1 MHPMA
6 RGADKMSPRGEDA
19 ADDEGEDEEDVAKPP
34 P

>member
-1 MHPMA
+1 MA

-19 ADDEGEDEEDVAKPP
+19 AADEDEEDVAKPP

>member
-6 RGADKMSPRGEDA
+6 REVDKMSPRGEG
-19 ADDEGEDEEDVAKPP
+19 ADDDDEEDVAKPP